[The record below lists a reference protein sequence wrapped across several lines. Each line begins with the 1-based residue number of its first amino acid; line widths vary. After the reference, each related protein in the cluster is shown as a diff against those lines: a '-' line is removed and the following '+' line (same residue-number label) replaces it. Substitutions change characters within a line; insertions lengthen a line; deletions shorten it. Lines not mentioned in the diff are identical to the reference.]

1 MRCCHLSRKIRRWT
15 NRVCM
20 GRRENKQVH
29 VRGLPVG
36 SPTMRP
42 NSPWWGFLDACAR
55 CPGSCDREQRPVRGP
70 KVCFHRE
77 GRPRIA
83 LVSSASGQSVFS
95 RVSFVTSRFF
105 TPKLVVVNCSREC
118 TRDPKDIR
126 ERHSRW
132 NLFNTFQRIQK
143 RSLCLPVC
151 QVSWG
156 SRNAGEGESVRATGN
171 FAFYDKFSDTL
182 QLRLRMFNEWSILVI
197 VDFIGTGRRVFFCHV
212 EGRSFEKNQSWYKLV
227 DVCTYMH

>member
-55 CPGSCDREQRPVRGP
+55 YPGSCDREQRPVRGP

-126 ERHSRW
+126 E
-132 NLFNTFQRIQK
+132 TFT
-143 RSLCLPVC
+143 V
-151 QVSWG
+151 
-156 SRNAGEGESVRATGN
+156 
-171 FAFYDKFSDTL
+171 
-182 QLRLRMFNEWSILVI
+182 
-197 VDFIGTGRRVFFCHV
+197 
-212 EGRSFEKNQSWYKLV
+212 KLV
-227 DVCTYMH
+227 QYVSKDPETIVVFTSVPSVMGI